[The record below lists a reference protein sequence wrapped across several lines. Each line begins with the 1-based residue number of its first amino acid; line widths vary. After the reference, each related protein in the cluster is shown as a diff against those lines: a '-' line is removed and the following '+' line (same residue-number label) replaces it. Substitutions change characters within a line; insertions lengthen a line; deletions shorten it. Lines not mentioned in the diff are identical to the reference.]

1 MAITLKTSGGVI
13 KLSELSGVPE
23 EMIGETVNTSTPITQ
38 YIVSMGTNLTDF
50 FEPGFSTIPSPYAN
64 PYSGSGR
71 TYYRTISPC
80 NYLRPPGIPADSI
93 GKFPTISWR
102 YDSSSSIKWHIIR
115 ITDDNTKSFLL
126 SILLYNPIPPFYL
139 ATVKQSGK
147 TSQIMG
153 IVERGGEF
161 YLQSASGNS
170 GREDFVSDVESR
182 KTATAI
188 LLAWDIN
195 TNPIPDTPTSP
206 GWGNQDTNTTGG
218 GNGDFD
224 NTSTPLPLPSISSLG
239 SASLLKSGF
248 ISAYCPDEAQMVALK
263 DYLWS
268 ENVIQGITQMLP
280 GQDPTNY
287 IIGSHL
293 IPATTEQI
301 PHITDNFTFGVSHLL
316 AGARPAVNLATQQII
331 TIALGN
337 IEVTEYSGTFFD
349 YSPYAMYALYLPYIG
364 MRNLSADIITNKT
377 ISIVYRI
384 DIVTGSCTAY
394 VMHEGNVLYNF
405 SGNVASQFPLS
416 VDNSGMFYN
425 AVAAAI
431 AGIAVAGFTAPMA
444 LGAVGAAGATAI
456 PKVASTTAIRGATGV
471 VSGAAKVG
479 GALSKETSLSDAN
492 IGSGMGITN
501 LQSAYLMRVL
511 PNKSVPKDFQTIR
524 GYVSNTS
531 QKIGEFTGFTQFSD
545 FHLEG
550 LVQSS
555 GQVGATRQEID
566 MISNAL
572 REGVIL

>member
-1 MAITLKTSGGVI
+1 MASILTTAGIITITRMDRVP
-13 KLSELSGVPE
+13 SEYIEGILNPNLNV
-23 EMIGETVNTSTPITQ
+23 TQ
-38 YIVSMGTNLTDF
+38 YITELGTDLHTVFGAGLRN
-50 FEPGFSTIPSPYAN
+50 IPQPYAN
-64 PYSGSGR
+64 PFSDSGR
-71 TYYRTISPC
+71 TNFRQADPCAYIRPPNISP
-80 NYLRPPGIPADSI
+80 DSI
-93 GKFPTISWR
+93 GRFPTISAKW
-102 YDSSSSIKWHIIR
+102 SSGHYTIYM
-115 ITDDNTKSFLL
+115 TDDNTL
-126 SILLYNPIPPFYL
+126 SPI
-139 ATVKQSGK
+139 
-147 TSQIMG
+147 I
-153 IVERGGEF
+153 
-161 YLQSASGNS
+161 SASTTLMEDIYIAMAQTGNETAQTVLLQKKS
-170 GREDFVSDVESR
+170 NQFYFLPTAGNVNRDDYVSFPDSR
-182 KTATAI
+182 KQMTAV

-195 TNPIPDTPTSP
+195 SNPIPDTPTSP
-206 GWGNQDTNTTGG
+206 GWDNQDTNTTGG

-224 NTSTPLPLPSISSLG
+224 NTSTPLPLPSISSLE

-248 ISAYCPDEAQMVALK
+248 ISAYCPNEEQMVALK

-268 ENVIQGITQMLP
+268 ENVINGITQMLP

-293 IPATTEQI
+293 IPATIEQI

-394 VMHEGNVLYNF
+394 VIHEGNVLYNF

-431 AGIAVAGFTAPMA
+431 AGVAVAGFTAPMA
-444 LGAVGAAGATAI
+444 LGAVGAAGATTI
-456 PKVASTTAIRGATGV
+456 PNVASTTAIRGATGV
-471 VSGAAKVG
+471 LSGAAKVG
-479 GALSKETSLSDAN
+479 STLSKETSLSDAN

-511 PNKSVPKDFQTIR
+511 PNKSVPKDFQTVR